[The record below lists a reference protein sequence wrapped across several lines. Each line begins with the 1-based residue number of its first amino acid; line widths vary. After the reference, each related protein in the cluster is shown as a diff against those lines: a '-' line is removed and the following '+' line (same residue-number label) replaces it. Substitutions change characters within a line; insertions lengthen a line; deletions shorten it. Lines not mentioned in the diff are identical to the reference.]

1 MRQLTEKEL
10 TLLGV
15 IGYLTQGNETIWLL
29 LREKI
34 IAFGFQEQVEKFQ
47 AKMLEDSNNL
57 ESNINNVLVSIATD
71 IIEGNV
77 DA

>member
-1 MRQLTEKEL
+1 MKQLTEKEL

-15 IGYLTQGNETIWLL
+15 IGYLTQDNESIWLM

-34 IAFGFQEQVEKFQ
+34 IEFGFQEQVEVFQ

-57 ESNINNVLVSIATD
+57 ESNVNDILVGIATD
-71 IIEGNV
+71 IIEGV
-77 DA
+77 